1 MPRTSSPI
9 VCRTPSRSACAHS
22 RYSIF
27 SYAAVLPYNEELLP
41 EDAPREREA
50 QICDNNKSGV
60 LEPFRHREREKGAN
74 TGVNRE
80 SCMPHGFGERLVGER
95 HMVINDLPV
104 SIATVGNI
112 GTKRNERAAWYQT
125 SSRFAQGKI
134 ERFLID
140 EMFKEI
146 TGEDDVKALVGQWP
160 THLRIPCKKLNV

>member
-50 QICDNNKSGV
+50 QICGNNKSGV

-112 GTKRNERAAWYQT
+112 GTKRNERAAWSPT
-125 SSRFAQGKI
+125 ASGSAKGKM
-134 ERFLID
+134 ERFLI
-140 EMFKEI
+140 EEFLKEI
-146 TGEDDVKALVGQWP
+146 PGKGAVKAPGGQGP
-160 THLRIPCKKLNV
+160 RRALT